1 MAGGG
6 TKAVVAALL
15 ANTGIAVTKFAA
27 WGLTQSAS
35 MLAEAIHSLADAGN
49 QVLLLVGGKR
59 AQREANELHQFGFGR
74 ERYVYSFIV
83 AIVLFS
89 VGGLFAL
96 YEGYHK
102 VHDPHAIE
110 HWKWVPVAVLEIA
123 IIMES
128 LSFRTA
134 IIEANKLRGHVSWTR
149 FVRNARAPE
158 LPVILLEDFAAL
170 TGLALAL
177 IGVALTL
184 ATGNGVFDGLGSMA
198 IGALLV
204 CVAIRRT
211 RHPRSRTDV
220 GPHLPGARHLP
231 RELHPRRAPPGPRG
245 PLPLTRFR
253 RQHAGAAEPAE
264 SSLAVDL
271 GLGGWCGEPA
281 GPVAEVADVRGDRRL
296 GQGPEREGQRR
307 RRHVVPVLE
316 VEGELDG
323 RQVAFVVLA
332 LGVVP
337 GTRAR
342 QQAEGLPVAQH
353 ARGGAELAG
362 GLGDAHAAILTF
374 RCQEGPPAGPGT
386 VRHR

>member
-1 MAGGG
+1 
-6 TKAVVAALL
+6 
-15 ANTGIAVTKFAA
+15 
-27 WGLTQSAS
+27 TQSAS

-110 HWKWVPVAVLEIA
+110 HWKWVPVAVLVVA

-204 CVAIRRT
+204 CVAIFLAIEMKSLLLGESAT
-211 RHPRSRTDV
+211 REAQQKIVAAIENTPGVQRLIHIKTLHLGPEEVLVAAKVGVEPTTDAAV
-220 GPHLPGARHLP
+220 VA
-231 RELHPRRAPPGPRG
+231 E
-245 PLPLTRFR
+245 TIN
-253 RQHAGAAEPAE
+253 AAERAIREAEPMSVHIYLEPDIFLENYTPAE
-264 SSLAVDL
+264 R
-271 GLGGWCGEPA
+271 P
-281 GPVAEVADVRGDRRL
+281 PV
-296 GQGPEREGQRR
+296 PEAPS
-307 RRHVVPVLE
+307 H
-316 VEGELDG
+316 
-323 RQVAFVVLA
+323 
-332 LGVVP
+332 
-337 GTRAR
+337 
-342 QQAEGLPVAQH
+342 
-353 ARGGAELAG
+353 
-362 GLGDAHAAILTF
+362 
-374 RCQEGPPAGPGT
+374 
-386 VRHR
+386 